1 MKKLLALVLAAVLLF
16 SFAACTNNSNDNQG
30 GNNTLSI
37 ADAKSLADLKGMK
50 IAAQA
55 GTFHEQALTQ
65 IEEVKSSIY
74 PDFTTL
80 LTALK
85 SGAVDGYIAEEPTAL
100 SVALSDDTFTYLS
113 LKNND
118 TGFTA
123 SKEDTGIA
131 IATKKGNE
139 LRDQIDA
146 VLSEI
151 SEETKSALMEQ
162 IVKMTAGEEVTELA
176 LQSETP
182 AETTGTL
189 KVAMECAY
197 EPFNWTETGAKT
209 LGCVPISGEGK
220 DDLYANGYDVQVAQ
234 YVANKLG
241 LKLEVYSL
249 DWDSLIPAL
258 NAGTVDAVV
267 AGMSPTAERAQQ
279 VDFTQTYYESNLV
292 IIIKK

>member
-1 MKKLLALVLAAVLLF
+1 MKKIVALVLAAVLLF
-16 SFAACTNNSNDNQG
+16 TFAACTNNSNNNQ
-30 GNNTLSI
+30 NNTLSI

-55 GTFHEQALTQ
+55 ATFHEDALTQ
-65 IEEVKSSIY
+65 IEDVKSSTY
-74 PDFTTL
+74 PEFADL

-85 SGAVDGYIAEEPTAL
+85 SGAIDGYIAEEPTAL
-100 SVALSDDTFTYLS
+100 SVTLSDSTLTYLA

-123 SKEDTGIA
+123 GKEDTGIA

-139 LRDQIDA
+139 LRDRIDA

-151 SEETKSALMEQ
+151 SEETKAALMEQ
-162 IVKMTAGEEVTELA
+162 IVKMTAGEEVTDLA
-176 LQSETP
+176 LKSEAP

-189 KVAMECAY
+189 RVGMECAY
-197 EPFNWTETGAKT
+197 EPFNWTETEET
-209 LGCVPISGEGK
+209 SFGCVPIYGEGK
-220 DDLYANGYDVQVAQ
+220 GGLYANGYDVQIAQ

-241 LKLEVYSL
+241 LKLEVYAIE
-249 DWDSLIPAL
+249 WDSLIHAL
-258 NAGTVDAVV
+258 NSGVVDAVV
-267 AGMSPTAERAQQ
+267 AGMSPTAERAKE